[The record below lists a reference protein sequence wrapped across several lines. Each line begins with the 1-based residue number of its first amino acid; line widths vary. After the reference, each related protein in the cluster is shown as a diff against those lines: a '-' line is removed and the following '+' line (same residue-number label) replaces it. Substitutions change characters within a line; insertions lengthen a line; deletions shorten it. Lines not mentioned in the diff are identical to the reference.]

1 LLWWKR
7 KILKPSTVN
16 IALRKMKLIDAHV
29 HLSDAEYTGHID
41 ELIADAKASGVAA
54 LVTNSMDLKTCQ
66 NDIKLSQQFPG
77 LVYPALGIHPWN
89 VNVLKEE
96 EIQQTI
102 DFIQTQKGTVK
113 AIGEIGLDYKYET
126 IWEKQTLVFDKM
138 LHLAETLNLPVII
151 HSRGTTDKIVEMLP
165 SYRLNKVLLHWFS
178 HPMEALVKAIDKGY
192 FITEGPP
199 VTYSNGI
206 REVVDK
212 TPLTNLLTET
222 DGPVTYWK
230 QPYNGQ
236 LTKPSYIQNVVC
248 AVAEIKK
255 LPVEEVAGQ
264 IAKNFEGF
272 FNIKLS

>member
-1 LLWWKR
+1 
-7 KILKPSTVN
+7 
-16 IALRKMKLIDAHV
+16 MKLIDAHV

-41 ELIADAKASGVAA
+41 ELVTDAKNAGVTA
-54 LVTNSMDLKTCQ
+54 LVTNSMDLQTCQ
-66 NDIKLSQQFPG
+66 NDIKLSEKYPG

-89 VNVLKEE
+89 VNVIEEKELQE
-96 EIQQTI
+96 TI
-102 DFIQTQKGTVK
+102 DFIQKQKGIVK

-126 IWEKQTLVFDKM
+126 IWEKQTMVFDKM
-138 LHLAETLNLPVII
+138 LRLAETLELPVII

-165 SYRLNKVLLHWFS
+165 SYRLKRVLLHWFS
-178 HPMEALVKAIDKGY
+178 HPMSALSKALDNGY

-212 TPLTNLLTET
+212 TPITNLLTET

-230 QPYNGQ
+230 HPFNGQ
-236 LTKPSYIQNVVC
+236 LTKPSYIRNVVD

-255 LPVEEVAGQ
+255 MQVEEVAEQ
-264 IAKNFEGF
+264 IIKNFEVF
-272 FNIKLS
+272 FNIKVN